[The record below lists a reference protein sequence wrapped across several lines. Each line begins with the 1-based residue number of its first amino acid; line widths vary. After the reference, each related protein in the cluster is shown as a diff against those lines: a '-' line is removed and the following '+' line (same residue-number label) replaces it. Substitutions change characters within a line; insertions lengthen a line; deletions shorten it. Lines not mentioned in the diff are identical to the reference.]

1 MELNIAKVV
10 YLDESGFQ
18 YVMRRNYGRSVLGKR
33 ANVIVPKIRSKNISL
48 CASIGLEGVLFFEI
62 MDRPYNGEHFSQF
75 IDQLL
80 AALEALNKHEITIVM
95 DSVRFHKGSEIA
107 EIIQAK
113 GHRLMFL
120 PPYSPFL
127 NPIEEVFA
135 KWKHLVRMAKCM
147 NEDELFDAIHSASGS
162 ITANDC
168 SGYYSHM
175 NQYIA
180 KCLLRE
186 PILD

>member
-1 MELNIAKVV
+1 MELNVAKVV

-18 YVMRRNYGRSVLGKR
+18 YVMRRNYGRFVLGKR
-33 ANVIVPKIRSKNISL
+33 ANVIVPRIRSKNISL

-107 EIIQAK
+107 
-113 GHRLMFL
+113 
-120 PPYSPFL
+120 
-127 NPIEEVFA
+127 
-135 KWKHLVRMAKCM
+135 
-147 NEDELFDAIHSASGS
+147 
-162 ITANDC
+162 
-168 SGYYSHM
+168 
-175 NQYIA
+175 
-180 KCLLRE
+180 
-186 PILD
+186 